1 MFFQKTVNGI
11 FLFPFIGAFCTFY
24 KNHIWKDKLRGY
36 KWNDSIIMIQFITYS
51 TVHAYIC
58 MYTFLIKPLILCVI
72 RIARLKPIKIK
83 YFFNVPFC
91 YFIDNRT
98 NNFSDRVGPKPRWPK
113 HFIYSFVKFE
123 DERANLIFMLGNSGI
138 VVPFLSFSI
147 NFQVIASKIKDLV
160 PKFLT

>member
-58 MYTFLIKPLILCVI
+58 MYTIVIKPLILCVI
-72 RIARLKPIKIK
+72 TIARHKPIKMN

-98 NNFSDRVGPKPRWPK
+98 NNFSDGVGSNPRWPK
-113 HFIYSFVKFE
+113 LLIYSFVKFE
-123 DERANLIFMLGNSGI
+123 DERANLIFVFGNSGI
-138 VVPFLSFSI
+138 VIPFLSFSI
-147 NFQVIASKIKDLV
+147 NFQVIASKIKDFVHLGS
-160 PKFLT
+160 